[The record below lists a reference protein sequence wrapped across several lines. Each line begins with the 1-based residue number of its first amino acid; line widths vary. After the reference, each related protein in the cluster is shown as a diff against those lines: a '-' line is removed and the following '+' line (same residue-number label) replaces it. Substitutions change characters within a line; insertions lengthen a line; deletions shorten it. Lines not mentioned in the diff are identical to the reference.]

1 MTSEDHII
9 KTEETK
15 KTIENTEDTHTIK
28 TSSDDEKNDIE
39 EAPKAAKFRY
49 SLSI

>member
-9 KTEETK
+9 KYIYIKMTLED
-15 KTIENTEDTHTIK
+15 TEDTQTIK

-39 EAPKAAKFRY
+39 EAPKAAKFR
-49 SLSI
+49 